1 MEQIFSYQSF
11 VYLIRLVV
19 AGLCGVVI
27 GFERTNRAKEA
38 GLRTHCI
45 VAIASC
51 LMMLVSIYGFM
62 NIENVTNRDPA
73 RIAAQI
79 VSGIGFLGAGM
90 VFVKRQMISGL
101 TTAAGIWATAGIG
114 MAIGCG
120 MYVVGVAGTLMIL
133 LAQTILHFHGRFTA
147 KPKSKIL
154 TVKNIENSDVIKARF
169 QENKI
174 VVYDTNIVK
183 KNGTFTYVFYI
194 EIPYDL
200 NEEEF
205 LCSIPYDC
213 SLKSE
218 L

>member
-1 MEQIFSYQSF
+1 MEL
-11 VYLIRLVV
+11 YLTYILRLVV
-19 AGLCGVVI
+19 ASVCGVII

-45 VAIASC
+45 VACASC

-62 NIENVTNRDPA
+62 NIPNITNRDPA

-90 VFVKRQMISGL
+90 VFVKHQMISGL

-120 MYVVGVAGTLMIL
+120 MYVVGVSGTLLIL
-133 LAQTILHFHGRFTA
+133 LAQTILHFRGRFTA
-147 KPKSKIL
+147 KPKSKIM
-154 TVKNIENSDVIKARF
+154 TVKNIENADIIKEKFA
-169 QENKI
+169 ENKI
-174 VVYDTNIVK
+174 TVYDTNIVK
-183 KNGTFTYVFYI
+183 KNGMFTYVFYI
-194 EIPYDL
+194 EIPCDL

-205 LCSIPYDC
+205 LRGIPYDC
-213 SLKSE
+213 ALKSE

>member
-1 MEQIFSYQSF
+1 MELYVMYIF
-11 VYLIRLVV
+11 RLVV
-19 AGLCGVVI
+19 AGVCGVII

-51 LMMLVSIYGFM
+51 LIMLVSIYGFM
-62 NIENVTNRDPA
+62 GIPNVTTRDPA

-90 VFVKRQMISGL
+90 VFVKHQMISGL

-120 MYVVGVAGTLMIL
+120 MYVVGLCGTLLIL
-133 LAQTILHFHGRFTA
+133 LAQTILHFRSRFTA

-154 TVKNIENSDVIKARF
+154 TVKNIENADLIKERF
-169 QENKI
+169 SQNKI
-174 VVYDTNIVK
+174 MVFDTNIVK
-183 KNGTFTYVFYI
+183 KNGMFTYVFYI
-194 EIPYDL
+194 EIPSNL
-200 NEEEF
+200 NEEAF
-205 LCSIPYDC
+205 LRSIPYDC
-213 SLKSE
+213 ALKSE

>member
-1 MEQIFSYQSF
+1 MEQILLHQNLM
-11 VYLIRLVV
+11 YLLRLVV
-19 AGLCGVVI
+19 AGVCGVII

-62 NIENVTNRDPA
+62 NIEGITNRDPA

-90 VFVKRQMISGL
+90 VFVKHQMISGL

-120 MYVVGVAGTLMIL
+120 MYVVGIAGTLLIL
-133 LAQTILHFHGRFTA
+133 LAQTILHFRGRFTA
-147 KPKSKIL
+147 KPRSKIL
-154 TVKNIENSDVIKARF
+154 TVKNIENADVIKERF
-169 QENKI
+169 SENKI
-174 VVYDTNIVK
+174 VLFDTNVVK
-183 KNGTFTYVFYI
+183 KNGMFTYVFYI

-205 LCSIPYDC
+205 LRSIPYDC
-213 SLKSE
+213 GLKSE

>member
-1 MEQIFSYQSF
+1 MELYVTYI
-11 VYLIRLVV
+11 LRLVIASV
-19 AGLCGVVI
+19 CGVVI

-45 VAIASC
+45 VACASC

-62 NIENVTNRDPA
+62 NIPNITNRDPA

-90 VFVKRQMISGL
+90 VFVKHQMISGL

-120 MYVVGVAGTLMIL
+120 MYVVGISGTLLIL
-133 LAQTILHFHGRFTA
+133 LAQTILHFRGRFTA

-154 TVKNIENSDVIKARF
+154 TIKNIENADVIKGKF
-169 QENKI
+169 TENKI
-174 VVYDTNIVK
+174 TVYDTNIVK
-183 KNGTFTYVFYI
+183 KNGMFTYVFYI
-194 EIPYDL
+194 EIPCDL

-205 LCSIPYDC
+205 LRDIPYDC
-213 SLKSE
+213 ALKSE

>member
-1 MEQIFSYQSF
+1 MEQMFLSQSAM
-11 VYLIRLVV
+11 YLLRLII
-19 AGLCGVVI
+19 AGVCGVVI
-27 GFERTNRAKEA
+27 GIERTNRAKEA

-62 NIENVTNRDPA
+62 NIEGVTTRDPA

-90 VFVKRQMISGL
+90 VFVKHQMISGL

-120 MYVVGVAGTLMIL
+120 MYAVGVSGTLLIL
-133 LAQTILHFHGRFTA
+133 LAQTILHFRGRFTS

-154 TVKNIENSDVIKARF
+154 TVKNIENADIIKERF
-169 QENKI
+169 SQNKI
-174 VVYDTNIVK
+174 VLFDTNIVK
-183 KNGTFTYVFYI
+183 KNGMFTYVFYI

-205 LCSIPYDC
+205 LRSIPYDC
-213 SLKSE
+213 GLKSE

>member
-1 MEQIFSYQSF
+1 MELYVMYVF
-11 VYLIRLVV
+11 RLVV
-19 AGLCGVVI
+19 ASVCGVVI

-45 VAIASC
+45 VACASC
-51 LMMLVSIYGFM
+51 LMMLVSIYGFI
-62 NIENVTNRDPA
+62 NIPNITNRDPA

-120 MYVVGVAGTLMIL
+120 MYVVGVSGTLLIL
-133 LAQTILHFHGRFTA
+133 LAQTILHFRSRFTA

-154 TVKNIENSDVIKARF
+154 TVKNIENADMIKEKF
-169 QENKI
+169 TENKI
-174 VVYDTNIVK
+174 TVYDTNIVK
-183 KNGTFTYVFYI
+183 KNGLFTYVFYI
-194 EIPYDL
+194 EIPCDL

-205 LCSIPYDC
+205 LRAIPYDC
-213 SLKSE
+213 ALKSE

>member
-1 MEQIFSYQSF
+1 MDQIFSNQSL
-11 VYLIRLVV
+11 VYLVRLVV
-19 AGLCGVVI
+19 AGVCGVVI
-27 GFERTNRAKEA
+27 GFERSNRAKEA

-62 NIENVTNRDPA
+62 NIEGVTNRDPA

-90 VFVKRQMISGL
+90 VFVKHQMISGL

-120 MYVVGVAGTLMIL
+120 MYVVGIAATILIL
-133 LAQTILHFHGRFTA
+133 LAQTVLHFHTRFTA

-154 TVKNIENSDVIKARF
+154 TVKNIENAEVIKQRF
-169 QENKI
+169 SENKI
-174 VVYDTNIVK
+174 VLFDTNVVK
-183 KNGTFTYVFYI
+183 KNGMFTYVFYI
-194 EIPYDL
+194 EIPYDV
-200 NEEEF
+200 NEEVF
-205 LCSIPYDC
+205 LRSIPYDC
-213 SLKSE
+213 ALKSE

>member
-1 MEQIFSYQSF
+1 MELHIMC
-11 VYLIRLVV
+11 LLRLVV
-19 AGLCGVVI
+19 AGVCGVVI

-51 LMMLVSIYGFM
+51 LMMLVSIYGFI
-62 NIENVTNRDPA
+62 NIPNVTNRDPA

-90 VFVKRQMISGL
+90 VFVKHQMISGL

-120 MYVVGVAGTLMIL
+120 MYVVGVAGTLLIL
-133 LAQTILHFHGRFTA
+133 LAQTILHFRGRFTA

-154 TVKNIENSDVIKARF
+154 TVKNIEKSSIIKERF
-169 QENKI
+169 AESKI
-174 VVYDTNIVK
+174 TVYDTNIVK
-183 KNGTFTYVFYI
+183 KNGLFTYVFYI
-194 EIPYDL
+194 EIPSDL
-200 NEEEF
+200 NEEAF

-213 SLKSE
+213 ALKSE

>member
-1 MEQIFSYQSF
+1 MELYVMYVF
-11 VYLIRLVV
+11 RLVV
-19 AGLCGVVI
+19 ASVCGVVI

-45 VAIASC
+45 VACASC
-51 LMMLVSIYGFM
+51 LMMLVSIYGFI
-62 NIENVTNRDPA
+62 NIPNITNRDPA

-120 MYVVGVAGTLMIL
+120 MYVVGVSGTLLIL
-133 LAQTILHFHGRFTA
+133 LAQTILHFRSRFTA

-154 TVKNIENSDVIKARF
+154 TVKSIENADMIKEKF
-169 QENKI
+169 TENKI
-174 VVYDTNIVK
+174 IVYDTNIVK
-183 KNGTFTYVFYI
+183 KNGLFTYVFYI
-194 EIPYDL
+194 EIPCDL

-205 LCSIPYDC
+205 LRAIPYDC
-213 SLKSE
+213 ALKSE

>member
-1 MEQIFSYQSF
+1 MEQFFSNQSLM
-11 VYLIRLVV
+11 YLFRLVV
-19 AGLCGVVI
+19 AGLCGVII

-62 NIENVTNRDPA
+62 NIPNITNRDPA

-90 VFVKRQMISGL
+90 VFVKHQMISGL

-120 MYVVGVAGTLMIL
+120 MYVVGVAGTLLIL

-147 KPKSKIL
+147 KPRSKIL
-154 TVKNIENSDVIKARF
+154 TVKSIENADVIKERF
-169 QENKI
+169 QDNKI
-174 VVYDTNIVK
+174 IVFDTNVVK
-183 KNGTFTYVFYI
+183 KNGMFTYVFYI

-205 LCSIPYDC
+205 LRSIPYDC
-213 SLKSE
+213 ALKSE

>member
-1 MEQIFSYQSF
+1 MEQIFLSQNLM
-11 VYLIRLVV
+11 YLVRLIV
-19 AGLCGVVI
+19 AGLCGVII

-62 NIENVTNRDPA
+62 NIPNIVNRDPA

-90 VFVKRQMISGL
+90 VFVKHQMISGL

-120 MYVVGVAGTLMIL
+120 MYVVGVAGTLLIL
-133 LAQTILHFHGRFTA
+133 LAQTVLHFRTKFTA
-147 KPKSKIL
+147 KRKSKIL
-154 TVKNIENSDVIKARF
+154 TVKNIENADVIKERF
-169 QENKI
+169 LEHKI
-174 VVYDTNIVK
+174 TVFDTNIVK
-183 KNGTFTYVFYI
+183 KNGMFTYVFYI

-205 LCSIPYDC
+205 LCSIPHDC
-213 SLKSE
+213 GLKSE
-218 L
+218 I

>member
-1 MEQIFSYQSF
+1 MDQIFVNQNLM
-11 VYLIRLVV
+11 YLIRLFV
-19 AGLCGVVI
+19 AGLCGVII

-62 NIENVTNRDPA
+62 NIPNIVNRDPA

-90 VFVKRQMISGL
+90 VFVKHQMISGL

-120 MYVVGVAGTLMIL
+120 MYVVGVAGTLLIL
-133 LAQTILHFHGRFTA
+133 LAQTVLHFRTKYTA
-147 KPKSKIL
+147 KRKSKIL
-154 TVKNIENSDVIKARF
+154 TVKNIENADMIKERF
-169 QENKI
+169 LEHKI
-174 VVYDTNIVK
+174 TVFDTNIVK
-183 KNGTFTYVFYI
+183 KNGMFTYVFYI

-200 NEEEF
+200 NEEDF
-205 LCSIPYDC
+205 LRSIPYDC
-213 SLKSE
+213 GFKSE
-218 L
+218 I

>member
-1 MEQIFSYQSF
+1 MHLYA

-19 AGLCGVVI
+19 ACVCGVVI

-45 VAIASC
+45 VACASC
-51 LMMLVSIYGFM
+51 LMMLVSIYGFQ
-62 NIENVTNRDPA
+62 NIDGIANRDPG

-90 VFVKRQMISGL
+90 VFVKHQMVSGL

-120 MYVVGVAGTLMIL
+120 MYVVGVAGTLLIL
-133 LAQTILHFHGRFTA
+133 LVQTILHLNGGFTI
-147 KPKSKIL
+147 KPKNKVL
-154 TVKNIENSDVIKARF
+154 TVKNIENAEIIKTKF
-169 QENKI
+169 VEYHI
-174 VVYDTNIVK
+174 VLFDTNIVK
-183 KNGTFTYVFYI
+183 KNGMFTYVFYI
-194 EIPYDL
+194 EVPKDM

-205 LCSIPYDC
+205 LRAIPYDC
-213 SLKSE
+213 ALKSE
-218 L
+218 

>member
-1 MEQIFSYQSF
+1 MEQMFLQQSIM
-11 VYLIRLVV
+11 YLIRLVI
-19 AGLCGVVI
+19 AGVCGVVI

-62 NIENVTNRDPA
+62 NIPNITNRDPA

-90 VFVKRQMISGL
+90 VFVKHQMISGL

-133 LAQTILHFHGRFTA
+133 LAQTVLHFHGRFTA
-147 KPKSKIL
+147 KPRSKIL
-154 TVKNIENSDVIKARF
+154 TVKNIENSDMIKERF
-169 QENKI
+169 AQNKI
-174 VVYDTNIVK
+174 SLFDTNVVK
-183 KNGTFTYVFYI
+183 KNGMFTYVFYI

-205 LCSIPYDC
+205 LRSIPYDC
-213 SLKSE
+213 ALKSE

>member
-1 MEQIFSYQSF
+1 MTL
-11 VYLIRLVV
+11 YLTYILRLVTASV
-19 AGLCGVVI
+19 CGVII

-45 VAIASC
+45 VACASC
-51 LMMLVSIYGFM
+51 LIMLVSIYGFM
-62 NIENVTNRDPA
+62 NIEGINRDPA

-90 VFVKRQMISGL
+90 VFVKHQMISGL

-120 MYVVGVAGTLMIL
+120 MYVVGIAGTLLIL
-133 LAQTILHFHGRFTA
+133 LAQTVLHFNNKFTA

-154 TVKNIENSDVIKARF
+154 TVKSIENSDIIMERF
-169 QENKI
+169 AEYKI
-174 VVYDTNIVK
+174 AVFNTNIVK
-183 KNGTFTYVFYI
+183 KNGMFTYVFYI
-194 EIPYDL
+194 EIPSNA

-205 LCSIPYDC
+205 LRSIPYDC
-213 SLKSE
+213 ALKSE
-218 L
+218 

>member
-1 MEQIFSYQSF
+1 MDQMFLNQS
-11 VYLIRLVV
+11 VMYLLRLVL
-19 AGLCGVVI
+19 AGICGVII

-62 NIENVTNRDPA
+62 NIEGVTNRDPA

-90 VFVKRQMISGL
+90 VFVKHQMVSGL

-120 MYVVGVAGTLMIL
+120 MYTVGIAGTLLIL
-133 LAQTILHFHGRFTA
+133 LAQMILHFRGRFTS

-154 TVKNIENSDVIKARF
+154 TVKNIENADIIKERF
-169 QENKI
+169 SENKI
-174 VVYDTNIVK
+174 VLFDTNIVK
-183 KNGTFTYVFYI
+183 KNGMFTYVFYI

-205 LCSIPYDC
+205 LRSIPYDC
-213 SLKSE
+213 GLKSE

>member
-1 MEQIFSYQSF
+1 MTL
-11 VYLIRLVV
+11 YLTYILRLVV
-19 AGLCGVVI
+19 ASICGVVI

-45 VAIASC
+45 VACASC
-51 LMMLVSIYGFM
+51 LIMLVSIYGFM
-62 NIENVTNRDPA
+62 DIEGINRDPA

-90 VFVKRQMISGL
+90 VFVKHQMVSGL

-120 MYVVGVAGTLMIL
+120 MYVVGIAGTLLIL
-133 LAQTILHFHGRFTA
+133 LAQTVLHFHNKFTA

-154 TVKNIENSDVIKARF
+154 TVKSIENSDIIMERF
-169 QENKI
+169 AEYKI
-174 VVYDTNIVK
+174 AVFNTNIVK
-183 KNGTFTYVFYI
+183 KNGMFTYVFYI
-194 EIPYDL
+194 EIPSNA

-205 LCSIPYDC
+205 LRSIPYDC
-213 SLKSE
+213 ALKSE
-218 L
+218 